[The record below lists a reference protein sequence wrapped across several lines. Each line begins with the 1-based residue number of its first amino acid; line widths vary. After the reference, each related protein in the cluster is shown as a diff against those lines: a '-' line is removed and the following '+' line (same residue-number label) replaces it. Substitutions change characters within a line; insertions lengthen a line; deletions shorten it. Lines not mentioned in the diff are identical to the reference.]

1 MNRSLTVLASVLGF
15 LGVALGAFGA
25 HGVKGFL
32 ADAPDAAV
40 RLAWWETA
48 SKYHLVHAL
57 AIGLT
62 AVLAAHVEGLTPK
75 LAAWL
80 FGGGIVLFSGSLYAM
95 TLSNVKILG
104 AVTPIGG
111 LLLLAGWAVV
121 GYSAL
126 QLSRGLP

>member
-32 ADAPDAAV
+32 ADAPDAAA
-40 RLAWWETA
+40 RLAWWDTA
-48 SKYHLVHAL
+48 SKYHLIHAL
-57 AIGLT
+57 AVGLA

-80 FGGGIVLFSGSLYAM
+80 FTLGIILFSGSLYAM
-95 TLSNVKILG
+95 TLSNVKVLG
-104 AVTPIGG
+104 AVTPVGG
-111 LLLLAGWAVV
+111 LLLLAGWALV

-126 QLSRGLP
+126 QLPKVVP